1 MAKDVNMQKEKRE
14 KYFSRRRCYNPDD
27 EEYQAEQAEGPVGQL

>member
-1 MAKDVNMQKEKRE
+1 MAKDVNKQKAKRE
-14 KYFSRRRCYNPDD
+14 KYSRRRRFNPDD